1 MQVDKM
7 ALKLGANIEV
17 DTFLSDLNIRPGTP
31 DDTYDVFLVFELALR
46 DLNRRLGRTEPMS
59 ADSPEGLAKMWDF
72 RRPLYEHLAGT
83 ADQFWVAERDG
94 RIVGY
99 SRATL
104 HDGLQELTELF
115 VLPEEQSSGL
125 GRELLNCAFPASVAR
140 QRTIIASPDVRAQ
153 ALYMK
158 AGVYPRF
165 SIYYLYRQP
174 QAARVETDLFFEPIS
189 ATPTALEALATIDRA
204 LLGHQREE
212 DHRWLLAERQGTIY
226 LRQDR
231 PVGYGYVGRA
241 NGPFALLEERDFPA
255 VLAHAENERAGV
267 SKHFGLEVPAVNET
281 AMRYLL
287 KAGFYID
294 PFIVQF
300 LSETP
305 FGHFEKYIV
314 TSPPFFL

>member
-1 MQVDKM
+1 M
-7 ALKLGANIEV
+7 ALKLSENIEV
-17 DTFLSDLNIRPGTP
+17 NASLSDLTIRPGTP
-31 DDTYDVFLVFELALR
+31 DDSYGVFLVFELALL
-46 DLNRRLGRTEPMS
+46 DLVRRMGWTEPMS
-59 ADSPEGLAKMWDF
+59 AESPEGLAKMWAF

-83 ADQFWVAERDG
+83 ANQFWVAERAG
-94 RIVGY
+94 QVVGY

-125 GRELLNCAFPASVAR
+125 GRELLERAFPADVAC

-153 ALYMK
+153 ALYMR

-165 SIYYLYRQP
+165 SIYYFYRQP
-174 QAARVETDLFFEPIS
+174 RAVQIATDLIFKPIS
-189 ATPTALEALATIDRA
+189 ATPDTLGTLATIDQA

-212 DHRWLLAERQGTIY
+212 DHRWLLGERQGYLY

-241 NGPFALLEERDFPA
+241 SGPFALLEETDFPA
-255 VLAHAENERAGV
+255 VLAHAENEQAGAG
-267 SKHFGLEVPAVNET
+267 KRFGLEVPLVNET
-281 AMRYLL
+281 AVRYLL
-287 KAGFYID
+287 QAGFHID
-294 PFIVQF
+294 YFTVQF
-300 LSETP
+300 LSKTP
-305 FGHFEKYIV
+305 FGHFEKYIL